1 MEVSPSDAPT
11 RARGEGIEPDRA
23 ASRTQTD
30 TVVISAS
37 LPPSRIMRTR
47 KIWSKLLHAAALP
60 VLMGLAIL
68 WLEGEFSG
76 SLFRRA
82 WPVMALLAAAYV
94 GAWVLSSKFEQFP
107 FINQFEAALVSVS
120 VTLVPAGLVFAAQPG
135 SPLNTLALLATAGSI
150 GWYLADKLLHR
161 YRRSRLLVL
170 LGGTADR
177 LLALPSVSPAEIEGS
192 GASAA
197 LDGLVADL
205 HALRD
210 RCAEMLADYSMKGL
224 PTYHPG
230 YLYELLT
237 ARVLLGAS
245 CKASVDVRTR
255 RYYPYVKRA
264 MDLLLIGLSLPVTV
278 PLVALTALAIR
289 LESPGPALFW
299 QERIGQGGEPFQM
312 VKFRSMHVG
321 NAGEKEDVF
330 ADEEDDRITT
340 VGHIIRTLRI
350 DELPQFWNVLKG
362 EMSLIGPRPEQ
373 VGLAEDFDDDLALY
387 HTRHLV
393 PPGITGW
400 AQVLHGYAADEGE
413 TRRKLEHD
421 LYYVKHRSA
430 VLDLLIV
437 YLTFKTILTGFGA
450 R

>member
-1 MEVSPSDAPT
+1 
-11 RARGEGIEPDRA
+11 
-23 ASRTQTD
+23 
-30 TVVISAS
+30 
-37 LPPSRIMRTR
+37 MRTR

-60 VLMGLAIL
+60 VLVGLAIL
-68 WLEGEFSG
+68 WLRGEFSG
-76 SLFRRA
+76 ALFRRA
-82 WPVMALLAAAYV
+82 WPIMALLAAAYV
-94 GAWVLSSKFEQFP
+94 GAWVLSSTFERFL

-120 VTLVPAGLVFAAQPG
+120 VTLVPAGLIFAAWPG
-135 SPLNTLALLATAGSI
+135 SPLTTLALLATGGSI
-150 GWYLADKLLHR
+150 CWYLADKCLHR

-170 LGGTADR
+170 PGGTADR
-177 LLALPSVSPAEIEGS
+177 LLALPNVSPAEVEENS
-192 GASAA
+192 TSAP

-205 HALRD
+205 RAVRD
-210 RCAEMLADYSMKGL
+210 RCAEMLTDYSMQGL

-245 CKASVDVRTR
+245 RRASVDVRTR
-255 RYYPYVKRA
+255 QYYPYVKRV
-264 MDLLLIGLSLPVTV
+264 MDLLLIGVSLPVTV
-278 PLVALTALAIR
+278 PLAALTALAIR
-289 LESPGPALFW
+289 LESQGPALFW
-299 QERIGQGGEPFQM
+299 QERVGQEGEPFQM
-312 VKFRSMHVG
+312 VKFRSMYTG
-321 NAGEKEDVF
+321 NAGEKKDVF
-330 ADEEDDRITT
+330 ADKEDDRVTT
-340 VGHIIRTLRI
+340 VGRIIRTLRI

-373 VGLAEDFDDDLALY
+373 VGLANDFDDDLSLY
-387 HTRHLV
+387 HARHLV

-400 AQVLHGYAADEGE
+400 AQVIHGYAASEGE

-430 VLDLLIV
+430 ALDLLIV